1 VLKDEVAAQSLELF
15 PGRLLVGSLVVSKVS
30 TKLVVRS
37 RLLILLVLG
46 NKVWMRRQSMAQSI
60 RKTKSGLASR
70 DGTTTATTT
79 HRSCC
84 SQPP

>member
-1 VLKDEVAAQSLELF
+1 
-15 PGRLLVGSLVVSKVS
+15 
-30 TKLVVRS
+30 
-37 RLLILLVLG
+37 
-46 NKVWMRRQSMAQSI
+46 MRRQSMAQSI